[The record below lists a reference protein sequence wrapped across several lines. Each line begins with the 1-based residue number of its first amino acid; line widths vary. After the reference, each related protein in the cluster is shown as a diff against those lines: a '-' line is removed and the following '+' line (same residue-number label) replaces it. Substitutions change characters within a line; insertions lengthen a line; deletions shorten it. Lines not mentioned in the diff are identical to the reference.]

1 VRVDAPIDA
10 SSLRASVTNATI
22 RIDFSYS
29 TDAGAPHFARL
40 KLDGLAPGAY
50 RAEAY
55 GTYPTMM
62 TPPRGSA
69 AGNINVASTSTVVE
83 YYSEKLDHYFIT
95 AGSEAAILDA
105 GSAFQR
111 TGQRFKAW
119 LNAADAPASAVPV
132 CRFHATGPNSHFY
145 TGDPGECQ
153 MLKAL
158 EQKEKSALPK
168 DRPYEG
174 WQYEGIAFHA
184 LMPVNGSCPAAT
196 TPVHR
201 FYNNRWQQND
211 SNHRFTVTPE
221 MRFVM
226 SQGWIDEGV
235 VFCSPA

>member
-1 VRVDAPIDA
+1 M
-10 SSLRASVTNATI
+10 
-22 RIDFSYS
+22 
-29 TDAGAPHFARL
+29 FAKV
-40 KLDGLAPGAY
+40 KLDGLAPGSY

-55 GTYPTMM
+55 GSWPTMM
-62 TPPRGSA
+62 SPPRQYTGA
-69 AGNINVASTSTVVE
+69 FNVAATSTVVE

-95 AGSEAAILDA
+95 AGAEAAMLDA
-105 GSAFQR
+105 GTSFQR

-119 LNAADAPASAVPV
+119 LDAADAPASAVPV
-132 CRFHATGPNSHFY
+132 CRFYASGPNSHFY

-158 EQKEKSALPK
+158 EQKEKSAMPK
-168 DRPYEG
+168 DKAYPG

-196 TPVHR
+196 TPVYR
-201 FYNNRWQQND
+201 SYNNRWREND
-211 SNHRFTVTPE
+211 SNHRFTVTAD

-226 SQGWIDEGV
+226 SEGWIDEGA